1 MQFFIDQ
8 KKLLIRKIV
17 GNEHEIIE
25 NLNKIK
31 PRISKGDYSI
41 FYLAQHLK
49 STTSKNAILLTSD
62 KELRRFSEE
71 NSIEVHG
78 HLWVFDQMVENNI
91 LTPNTAS
98 EKLDELS
105 TEINKRVYLPIK
117 ECESRKKKWAE
128 MTNQNQRDIK

>member
-1 MQFFIDQ
+1 M
-8 KKLLIRKIV
+8 
-17 GNEHEIIE
+17 
-25 NLNKIK
+25 
-31 PRISKGDYSI
+31 
-41 FYLAQHLK
+41 AQHLK

-62 KELRRFSEE
+62 KELRKFSEKR
-71 NSIEVHG
+71 SIEVHG